1 MLKMSQEQSHLETVK
16 PGPDLAFGKGLRS
29 VIARSATALYTP
41 VVCVCSWRVVVML
54 TSDW

>member
-1 MLKMSQEQSHLETVK
+1 MLKMSKEQSHLETVK
-16 PGPDLAFGKGLRS
+16 PGPDLAFEKGLRS